1 MAEGASIVVLSSH
14 MTGDGDRS
22 YPQFVFTASD
32 EPCAQGVSVNR
43 RGPLGHWQLVVQLQ
57 RGDAVAGPA
66 WVVGVCLLRS

>member
-32 EPCAQGVSVNR
+32 EPCAQGVSLNR
-43 RGPLGHWQLVVQLQ
+43 AEWDGPDQVTLG
-57 RGDAVAGPA
+57 
-66 WVVGVCLLRS
+66 